1 MEIMFGAE
9 PFYLKGNNG
18 KAVLLVHGY
27 TGTPSQMRLLGDYLN
42 ALGYTVYAPLLPGHG
57 TTPEDL
63 QEMEAEDWYKEVAI
77 AYENLSKYFSR
88 IAIMG
93 VSMGGLLALRLAA
106 DKHPWKLVSIAT
118 PIYFYD
124 TRLNWLWLLKH
135 FMQYAKRG
143 KHAYPV
149 EDRYNVAYNKI
160 PVQPLESMLNL
171 VKQCK
176 KRYLRRI
183 TCPVL
188 VLQGG
193 QDRTVKESSA
203 QEILRR
209 VESRKK
215 QILVLQDSGH
225 MVILDKQRDFA
236 FDYIKGFLGN
246 GEENAENWKDKKD
259 N

>member
-1 MEIMFGAE
+1 METMIGAE
-9 PFYLKGNNG
+9 PFYLKGNND

-27 TGTPSQMRLLGDYLN
+27 TGTPSQMRLLGDFLN
-42 ALGYTVYAPLLPGHG
+42 GLGYTVYAPLLPGHG

-63 QEMEAEDWYKEVAI
+63 QETEAEDWYKEVAV
-77 AYENLSKYFSR
+77 AYENLSKYFSC
-88 IAIMG
+88 IAVMG

-106 DKHPWKLVSIAT
+106 EKHPWKLVSIAT

-135 FMQYAKRG
+135 FMFYAKRG
-143 KHAYPV
+143 KHPYPV

-160 PVQPLESMLNL
+160 PVQPLDSMMDL

-176 KRYLRRI
+176 KRYIRRI

-188 VLQGG
+188 VLHGG
-193 QDRTVKESSA
+193 QDGTVKESSA
-203 QEILRR
+203 KEILRR
-209 VESRKK
+209 VASHHK

-225 MVILDKQRDFA
+225 MVILDKQREFT
-236 FDYIKGFLGN
+236 FDYIKGFLEA
-246 GEENAENWKDKKD
+246 EE
-259 N
+259 